1 MKLILVVL
9 KENNKQER
17 ELVIVFLISIMTFS
31 EKKLYFENN
40 TTFFSVF
47 FLSFFVSEIQ
57 MVTMFKIDVLF
68 QLFFMANLFFDY
80 KKIMVAKKRE
90 TEMRRNS
97 NSQGRKEKDLEDI
110 GRRKKVRFWIE
121 EDRFCGNWRKWNVL
135 EVNRISEEVIR
146 SN

>member
-1 MKLILVVL
+1 
-9 KENNKQER
+9 
-17 ELVIVFLISIMTFS
+17 
-31 EKKLYFENN
+31 
-40 TTFFSVF
+40 
-47 FLSFFVSEIQ
+47 